1 MNSRDWYLANS
12 WLSKRI
18 WKAVQM
24 AGEDANVLF
33 TSTVPKEK
41 PVPMGWSMYITG
53 ECIHVRCDSWREGS
67 RRVCGG
73 NVAECLP
80 LAPSSPTSH
89 FTEKAGGPG

>member
-33 TSTVPKEK
+33 TLTVPKEK
-41 PVPMGWSMYITG
+41 PVPMGWSM
-53 ECIHVRCDSWREGS
+53 
-67 RRVCGG
+67 
-73 NVAECLP
+73 
-80 LAPSSPTSH
+80 
-89 FTEKAGGPG
+89 